1 MRRPSRCADIAER
14 SLKSVRADPDI
25 TNALRPA
32 HGVRAV
38 LEVTVTERAEGG
50 RGDHDMAGAPTPP
63 DAAAAEIERLRSEVR
78 RLREENRAFVTSV
91 RHMTR
96 AAEQVLAEARQE
108 AAETR
113 ARAAAEAYERLIVAR
128 ADARAAV
135 HEERRRT
142 AAEIELLAAV
152 RERIAD
158 ERATLSTFQNQLSG
172 RLRDLVRAVFDFE
185 EHAPTLAAGPSWESP
200 DEPVPD
206 MVVPEEPRVR
216 DEHLRVVETI
226 LVTDRPPSA
235 DVDPSEDAEEELE
248 AAFAAF
254 FSAEIEGEPS
264 RHWILN
270 HP

>member
-1 MRRPSRCADIAER
+1 VSEQ
-14 SLKSVRADPDI
+14 
-25 TNALRPA
+25 
-32 HGVRAV
+32 
-38 LEVTVTERAEGG
+38 
-50 RGDHDMAGAPTPP
+50 
-63 DAAAAEIERLRSEVR
+63 AEIERLRAEVQ
-78 RLREENRAFVTSV
+78 RLTEENRAFVTSV

-96 AAEQVLAEARQE
+96 AAEEVLAEARQE

-185 EHAPTLAAGPSWESP
+185 ESAPTLVAGPSWDGSAGAP
-200 DEPVPD
+200 MPD
-206 MVVPEEPRVR
+206 MVVPEEPRVFVQGHI
-216 DEHLRVVETI
+216 DVEAVLVEDRVGAE
-226 LVTDRPPSA
+226 DRGGI

-254 FSAEIEGEPS
+254 FSPDVEGEPS
-264 RHWILN
+264 RGWILN
-270 HP
+270 DR

>member
-1 MRRPSRCADIAER
+1 M
-14 SLKSVRADPDI
+14 
-25 TNALRPA
+25 
-32 HGVRAV
+32 
-38 LEVTVTERAEGG
+38 VTERAEGAPDDG
-50 RGDHDMAGAPTPP
+50 SRDEHAGMAS
-63 DAAAAEIERLRSEVR
+63 ELERLRAEVR
-78 RLREENRAFVTSV
+78 RLSEENRAFVSSV

-96 AAEQVLAEARQE
+96 AAEEVLEEARRE
-108 AAETR
+108 AADTR

-158 ERATLSTFQNQLSG
+158 ERATLSIFQNQLSG
-172 RLRDLVRAVFDFE
+172 RLRDLVRAVFEFE
-185 EHAPTLAAGPSWESP
+185 EHAPTLGAGPSWEAP
-200 DEPVPD
+200 DEPVPG
-206 MVVPEEPRVR
+206 MVVPEDPRPREDVR
-216 DEHLRVVETI
+216 RVVDAV
-226 LVTDRPPSA
+226 LVDDRQPTA

-264 RHWILN
+264 RSWILN

>member
-1 MRRPSRCADIAER
+1 
-14 SLKSVRADPDI
+14 
-25 TNALRPA
+25 
-32 HGVRAV
+32 
-38 LEVTVTERAEGG
+38 VTVTKRAEGG
-50 RGDHDMAGAPTPP
+50 RSDHEAGEIPLPAE
-63 DAAAAEIERLRSEVR
+63 AVAEIDRLRTEVH
-78 RLREENRAFVTSV
+78 RLTEENRAFVASV

-96 AAEQVLAEARQE
+96 AAEEVLAEARQE

-152 RERIAD
+152 RERISD
-158 ERATLSTFQNQLSG
+158 ERATLSLFQNQLSG

-185 EHAPTLAAGPSWESP
+185 ENAPTLGPGPSWEPPQEPVPGMVVP
-200 DEPVPD
+200 DEPRTGED
-206 MVVPEEPRVR
+206 TT
-216 DEHLRVVETI
+216 RVVETI
-226 LVTDRPPSA
+226 LVDERPAA

-264 RHWILN
+264 RHWIMN

>member
-1 MRRPSRCADIAER
+1 VTVIE
-14 SLKSVRADPDI
+14 RADGAWDGDI
-25 TNALRPA
+25 SGDGAL
-32 HGVRAV
+32 
-38 LEVTVTERAEGG
+38 
-50 RGDHDMAGAPTPP
+50 
-63 DAAAAEIERLRSEVR
+63 DAATAEIERLRAEVQ
-78 RLREENRAFVTSV
+78 RLTEENRAFVTSV

-96 AAEQVLAEARQE
+96 AAEEVLAEARQE

-135 HEERRRT
+135 HEERSRT

-152 RERIAD
+152 REKIAN
-158 ERATLSTFQNQLSG
+158 ERATLSVFQSQLSG

-185 EHAPTLAAGPSWESP
+185 ENAPTLGAGPSWEATME
-200 DEPVPD
+200 DPVPD
-206 MVVPEEPRVR
+206 MVVPDEPRVR
-216 DEHLRVVETI
+216 VEDAARAVETI
-226 LVTDRPPSA
+226 LVEDRTPGS
-235 DVDPSEDAEEELE
+235 DVDPSDDAEEELE

-264 RHWILN
+264 RNWILN

>member
-1 MRRPSRCADIAER
+1 VSER
-14 SLKSVRADPDI
+14 VGSVEETVIDP
-25 TNALRPA
+25 L
-32 HGVRAV
+32 V
-38 LEVTVTERAEGG
+38 
-50 RGDHDMAGAPTPP
+50 
-63 DAAAAEIERLRSEVR
+63 AATAEIERLRTEVQ
-78 RLREENRAFVTSV
+78 RLAEENRAFVTSV

-96 AAEQVLAEARQE
+96 AAEEVLADARQE

-152 RERIAD
+152 REKIAD

-185 EHAPTLAAGPSWESP
+185 ESAPTLGAGPSWDGSRGERI
-200 DEPVPD
+200 PD
-206 MVVPEEPRVR
+206 MVVPDEPRVFVPGHI
-216 DEHLRVVETI
+216 DVEAITI
-226 LVTDRPPSA
+226 EDVYPAGERST

-254 FSAEIEGEPS
+254 FSADVEGEPS
-264 RHWILN
+264 RTWILN
-270 HP
+270 DR

>member
-1 MRRPSRCADIAER
+1 
-14 SLKSVRADPDI
+14 
-25 TNALRPA
+25 
-32 HGVRAV
+32 
-38 LEVTVTERAEGG
+38 VTVTKRAEGE
-50 RGDHDMAGAPTPP
+50 RSDDGAAQLLLP
-63 DAAAAEIERLRSEVR
+63 AEAAAEIERLRSEVQ
-78 RLREENRAFVTSV
+78 RLTEENRAFVASV
-91 RHMTR
+91 KHMTR
-96 AAEQVLAEARQE
+96 AAEEVLAEARQE

-128 ADARAAV
+128 ADANAAV

-158 ERATLSTFQNQLSG
+158 ERATLSIFQNQLSG

-185 EHAPTLAAGPSWESP
+185 ENAPTLGAGPSWEPPEEPVPGMVVP
-200 DEPVPD
+200 DEPRIAEDVA
-206 MVVPEEPRVR
+206 
-216 DEHLRVVETI
+216 RVVETI
-226 LVTDRPPSA
+226 LVDERPAA

-264 RHWILN
+264 RHWIMN